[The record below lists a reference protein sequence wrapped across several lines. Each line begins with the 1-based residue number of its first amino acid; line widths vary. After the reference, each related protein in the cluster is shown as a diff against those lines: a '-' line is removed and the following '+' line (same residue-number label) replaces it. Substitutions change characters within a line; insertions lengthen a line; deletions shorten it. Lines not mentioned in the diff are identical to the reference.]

1 MIGFGRFCI
10 SKVQFA
16 PKHLPQGTLGTK
28 KSVLEFF
35 NVTKYRLLRDNNDPQ
50 SPTHSSVC
58 RCSSEHTFLTHIQQA
73 SEELLQKLPASG
85 AILWPTTS
93 THRLSSI
100 KACPILAEQISTR
113 SALSAEY
120 VDKADKVGV
129 LQKSETVFPAL
140 HEFAVSSPEAHD
152 FQTSIVHLSINV
164 DILVLLSDPSPY
176 NLLDLSSVQNV
187 RSLIS
192 SRSFTP

>member
-35 NVTKYRLLRDNNDPQ
+35 NVTQYRLLRDNNDPQ

-73 SEELLQKLPASG
+73 SEDLLQKLPDSG

-100 KACPILAEQISTR
+100 LAEQIRTR

-129 LQKSETVFPAL
+129 LQKSEAVFPAL